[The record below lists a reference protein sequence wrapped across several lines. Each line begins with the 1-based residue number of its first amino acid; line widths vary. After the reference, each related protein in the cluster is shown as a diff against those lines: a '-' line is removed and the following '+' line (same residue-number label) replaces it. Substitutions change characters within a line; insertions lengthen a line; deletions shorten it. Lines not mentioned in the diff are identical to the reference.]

1 MYLSILIYAASHTLF
16 RKIKA
21 YLLQR
26 FSDEKDKIF
35 IDAVNKIFF
44 KSSESLKKITSLSVV
59 IIKTMQYNVETML
72 LFEPCQLCSTME
84 IAYSLK
90 H

>member
-44 KSSESLKKITSLSVV
+44 KSSESKKKITSLSVV
-59 IIKTMQYNVETML
+59 IIKTDHNVETML